1 MSQYF
6 QIHPDNP
13 QSRLIHQA
21 AEIVRGGG
29 VLAYPT
35 DSTYA
40 LGCSLNS
47 KGGVERIRRIRQLD
61 DKHNFSVMCRDLSEI
76 AAYARVDNATYRFL
90 KAHTPGPYTFILQAS
105 HEVPRRILHTKRRA
119 VGIRVPDNRIALELL
134 AALSEPLM
142 SVTLRMPGDEYPL
155 IDPWEIRELLEN
167 QLDLVINGGFCGL
180 EPTTVIDLV
189 DGAPR
194 LVRLGRGAVE
204 GLGD

>member
-13 QSRLIHQA
+13 QLRLIHQA
-21 AEIVRGGG
+21 GDIVRSGG

-40 LGCSLNS
+40 LGCGLNS
-47 KGGVERIRRIRQLD
+47 KTGLERIRRIRKLD
-61 DKHNFSVMCRDLSEI
+61 EKHNFTLMCRDLSAI
-76 AAYARVDNATYRFL
+76 ATYARVDNATYRFL

-105 HEVPRRILHTKRRA
+105 HEVPRRLLHSKRRN
-119 VGIRVPDNRIALELL
+119 VGIRVPDNRIALALL
-134 AALSEPLM
+134 EDLSEPLM

-189 DGAPR
+189 ESVPVV
-194 LVRLGRGAVE
+194 VRAGRGAVDDF
-204 GLGD
+204 GG